1 MKVIAINGSPHP
13 QGNTFHALKNIG
25 EELKKENI
33 EFEILQVGSQNIH
46 GCMGCNMCFRNKNEK
61 CVITNDSFNELLQ
74 KIKDVDG
81 IILGSPV
88 HFSGI
93 AGTMKCFLDRAF
105 YVSGANGNWF
115 RHKVGT
121 AIVAVRRS
129 GGSHTLDGLYHY
141 LTYSEML
148 IPSSNYWNI
157 IHGLK
162 AGEAIQDA
170 EGNQIMRVLGKN
182 MVWLLKMREQTKNT
196 LAAPE
201 TETKIMT
208 NFIR

>member
-1 MKVIAINGSPHP
+1 M
-13 QGNTFHALKNIG
+13 
-25 EELKKENI
+25 

-61 CVITNDSFNELLQ
+61 CVITTDSFNELLQ

-129 GGSHTLDGLYHY
+129 GGSHTLDGLAH
-141 LTYSEML
+141 
-148 IPSSNYWNI
+148 
-157 IHGLK
+157 
-162 AGEAIQDA
+162 
-170 EGNQIMRVLGKN
+170 
-182 MVWLLKMREQTKNT
+182 
-196 LAAPE
+196 
-201 TETKIMT
+201 
-208 NFIR
+208 

>member
-1 MKVIAINGSPHP
+1 
-13 QGNTFHALKNIG
+13 
-25 EELKKENI
+25 
-33 EFEILQVGSQNIH
+33 
-46 GCMGCNMCFRNKNEK
+46 
-61 CVITNDSFNELLQ
+61 
-74 KIKDVDG
+74 
-81 IILGSPV
+81 
-88 HFSGI
+88 
-93 AGTMKCFLDRAF
+93 MKCFLDRAF

-141 LTYSEML
+141 LSYSEML

-196 LAAPE
+196 LAAPK

>member
-1 MKVIAINGSPHP
+1 MLRRTFIKTCAALSLCAALPAMAFTEGADFVALEKPIADWQGSIVKIWSYDCPFCYKYDAGVDPKVLPAAEKATGLP
-13 QGNTFHALKNIG
+13 LRM
-25 EELKKENI
+25 
-33 EFEILQVGSQNIH
+33 IH
-46 GCMGCNMCFRNKNEK
+46 LETKGKYG
-61 CVITNDSFNELLQ
+61 
-74 KIKDVDG
+74 
-81 IILGSPV
+81 
-88 HFSGI
+88 
-93 AGTMKCFLDRAF
+93 
-105 YVSGANGNWF
+105 
-115 RHKVGT
+115 
-121 AIVAVRRS
+121 VRRS

>member
-1 MKVIAINGSPHP
+1 MKLIAINGRPHP

-33 EFEILQVGSQNIH
+33 MVEILQVGRASIP
-46 GCMGCNMCFRNKNEK
+46 GCLGGKMGFRNKVE
-61 CVITNDSFNELLQ
+61 
-74 KIKDVDG
+74 
-81 IILGSPV
+81 
-88 HFSGI
+88 I
-93 AGTMKCFLDRAF
+93 AVTMKCFLDRAF
-105 YVSGANGNWF
+105 YVSGSNGNWF

-162 AGEAIQDA
+162 AGEVIQDA

-182 MVWLLKMREQTKNT
+182 MAWLLKMREQTKDT

>member
-13 QGNTFHALKNIG
+13 QGNTFHTLKTIG

-33 EFEILQVGSQNIH
+33 EFEILQIGSQNIH

-61 CVITNDSFNELLQ
+61 CVITTDSFNELLQ

-141 LTYSEML
+141 LSFY
-148 IPSSNYWNI
+148 
-157 IHGLK
+157 
-162 AGEAIQDA
+162 
-170 EGNQIMRVLGKN
+170 
-182 MVWLLKMREQTKNT
+182 
-196 LAAPE
+196 
-201 TETKIMT
+201 
-208 NFIR
+208 

>member
-1 MKVIAINGSPHP
+1 
-13 QGNTFHALKNIG
+13 
-25 EELKKENI
+25 
-33 EFEILQVGSQNIH
+33 
-46 GCMGCNMCFRNKNEK
+46 MGCNMCFRNKNEK

-170 EGNQIMRVLGKN
+170 EGNQIMRILGKN
-182 MVWLLKMREQTKNT
+182 MAWLLKMREQTKDT

>member
-13 QGNTFHALKNIG
+13 QGNTFHALKTIG

-61 CVITNDSFNELLQ
+61 CVITTDSFNELLQ

-105 YVSGANGNWF
+105 YVSGAASVSFVCSLIFSSHAMFFPSTRMIWF
-115 RHKVGT
+115 
-121 AIVAVRRS
+121 
-129 GGSHTLDGLYHY
+129 
-141 LTYSEML
+141 
-148 IPSSNYWNI
+148 PSASWMASPAFNPWMMF
-157 IHGLK
+157 
-162 AGEAIQDA
+162 Q
-170 EGNQIMRVLGKN
+170 
-182 MVWLLKMREQTKNT
+182 
-196 LAAPE
+196 
-201 TETKIMT
+201 
-208 NFIR
+208 

>member
-81 IILGSPV
+81 IILGSPGS
-88 HFSGI
+88 F
-93 AGTMKCFLDRAF
+93 
-105 YVSGANGNWF
+105 F
-115 RHKVGT
+115 RYCRNH
-121 AIVAVRRS
+121 
-129 GGSHTLDGLYHY
+129 
-141 LTYSEML
+141 EML
-148 IPSSNYWNI
+148 SRPGILRFR
-157 IHGLK
+157 G
-162 AGEAIQDA
+162 
-170 EGNQIMRVLGKN
+170 
-182 MVWLLKMREQTKNT
+182 
-196 LAAPE
+196 
-201 TETKIMT
+201 
-208 NFIR
+208 

>member
-61 CVITNDSFNELLQ
+61 CVITTDSFNELLQ

-81 IILGSPV
+81 II
-88 HFSGI
+88 
-93 AGTMKCFLDRAF
+93 LDRAF

-141 LTYSEML
+141 LSYSEML

-182 MVWLLKMREQTKNT
+182 MAWLLKMREQTKDT